1 MKFRECCKLI
11 KKDWDRYKYDH
22 KSTLSIMTNP
32 TFALVFWFRIGSWIY
47 QKKNIC
53 VKICSIPIRIIYKTI
68 TLLTGIQ
75 LPLGT
80 YAGGGIR
87 FCHYSCTVIAA
98 SVKIGEDC
106 SFHQGVTLGR
116 TFSGKKAGVPTLEDH
131 VVVFAG
137 AKIIGNVHIGSHAVI
152 GANAVVTND
161 VPDYNVAAGVPAKI
175 ISNNS
180 RKCFDKHWSK
190 YFGFIE

>member
-1 MKFRECCKLI
+1 MQGKELLNVRKKMKFRECCKLI
-11 KKDWDRYKYDH
+11 KKDWDSYKYNH

-80 YAGGGIR
+80 CVGGYQISPLFLHSNRGL
-87 FCHYSCTVIAA
+87 
-98 SVKIGEDC
+98 GEN
-106 SFHQGVTLGR
+106 R
-116 TFSGKKAGVPTLEDH
+116 
-131 VVVFAG
+131 
-137 AKIIGNVHIGSHAVI
+137 
-152 GANAVVTND
+152 
-161 VPDYNVAAGVPAKI
+161 
-175 ISNNS
+175 
-180 RKCFDKHWSK
+180 
-190 YFGFIE
+190 

>member
-11 KKDWDRYKYDH
+11 KKDWDSYKYNH

-87 FCHYSCTVIAA
+87 FHHYSCIVIAA
-98 SVKIGEDC
+98 SVKIGENC

-137 AKIIGNVHIGSHAVI
+137 AKMLSNLVYQFRLFLRFEVTDEIDQTNFFQAKPAFVYQ
-152 GANAVVTND
+152 ANLKRFYRPNHNLIWFLLLV
-161 VPDYNVAAGVPAKI
+161 
-175 ISNNS
+175 
-180 RKCFDKHWSK
+180 
-190 YFGFIE
+190 